1 METTVTMRIKELQIT
16 PLEKGFEIELNND
29 DYGLHSIT
37 LAPDNK
43 DLFADV
49 ADDFLSF
56 IYDEIKKEEN
66 K

>member
-29 DYGLHSIT
+29 DYGLRSTT

-49 ADDFLSF
+49 ADDFLSL